1 MLDKYSPLQNRLL
14 RLLSTKAQSKLFT
27 QLKLEKMPSGKVLF
41 ETGQVVNHVYFP
53 LDCIVSSLCTLRDGN
68 SAEIYLT
75 GNDGVVGLASIIDSE
90 RAICRSVVQS
100 AGAAYQ
106 LEMSIIK
113 QAFTQDA
120 EVRTPLL
127 LYALCIFKQMAQTA
141 ACIRHHTIDQQLCR
155 WILLSIDLLPDNQL
169 SMTHELIAHMLGVRR
184 ERVTEA
190 AGRLHKQGLIEYSRG
205 QIKILDRTGLEQ
217 LSCECYLSVKTT
229 TDRLLP
235 NSYA

>member
-75 GNDGVVGLASIIDSE
+75 GNDGIVGLASIIDSE

-100 AGAAYQ
+100 AGVAYQ

-113 QAFTQDA
+113 QAFTQDS

-127 LYALCIFKQMAQTA
+127 LYALCF
-141 ACIRHHTIDQQLCR
+141 
-155 WILLSIDLLPDNQL
+155 
-169 SMTHELIAHMLGVRR
+169 MLY
-184 ERVTEA
+184 A
-190 AGRLHKQGLIEYSRG
+190 FSNKWHKQPRASVIIRSTSNYADGYCYPLI
-205 QIKILDRTGLEQ
+205 
-217 LSCECYLSVKTT
+217 SCQTI
-229 TDRLLP
+229 
-235 NSYA
+235 N

>member
-1 MLDKYSPLQNRLL
+1 
-14 RLLSTKAQSKLFT
+14 
-27 QLKLEKMPSGKVLF
+27 
-41 ETGQVVNHVYFP
+41 
-53 LDCIVSSLCTLRDGN
+53 
-68 SAEIYLT
+68 
-75 GNDGVVGLASIIDSE
+75 
-90 RAICRSVVQS
+90 
-100 AGAAYQ
+100 
-106 LEMSIIK
+106 
-113 QAFTQDA
+113 
-120 EVRTPLL
+120 
-127 LYALCIFKQMAQTA
+127 MAQTA